1 MNPQQLGQ
9 YKAFNNQVFT
19 LTPQPKIKEEYGIPG
34 VKQEPGEEKLQNFF
48 QILEEREEIVRN
60 IWNQIHIDISKRRS
74 GKIRTYFP
82 VMRIKTIMKLDPNVG
97 PVSGDAAAAISFIAE
112 LFIHELSSL
121 AWVETGKRSTTV
133 MSRLDIYKAV
143 KSFDHFDFLADVVP
157 FWENLNCNGEEIK
170 MDSKKRRK
178 MKGPPTLVM
187 ESQNPP
193 ISISC
198 THSKLSLSED
208 HVACFDCGAIIRRF

>member
-1 MNPQQLGQ
+1 
-9 YKAFNNQVFT
+9 VFS
-19 LTPQPKIKEEYGIPG
+19 LTPPPKIKEDHA
-34 VKQEPGEEKLQNFF
+34 VKQDQSEEKFQNFF

-143 KSFDHFDFLADVVP
+143 KSFDHFDFLADVVQ
-157 FWENLNCNGEEIK
+157 FWENLNCNGEDLK
-170 MDSKKRRK
+170 LDSKRRRK
-178 MKGPPTLVM
+178 IKGKPPTLTM
-187 ESQNPP
+187 ESQKPP
-193 ISISC
+193 ISLSC
-198 THSKLSLSED
+198 THTKLSLSED